1 METFEAGNDA
11 ISQEDLI
18 RRLREAA
25 FCRPAIEELSDLLD
39 DLTPET
45 AAPLIER
52 LIEQGE
58 DVALDRLLCVCAFKG
73 LPLDP
78 SILAGSAAVIADITH
93 LPFCLV
99 LQGAAVIGPLIEA
112 ARSDE
117 LSWERQAVLARLAT
131 ELALRHDMGLDE
143 VKRLVQWLG
152 IRITTPPTSI
162 LIDDSLRML
171 ETGELKA
178 GAFPL
183 LSEIDIQAGLPER
196 RPPTVIGGGET
207 IRRSVPKRGRNEA
220 CHCGSGKKYKR
231 CCLERD
237 RALLADASPHEGIT
251 RTQIQENPGII
262 DDPGVIHDLRS
273 YEVMKLEPGKLA
285 TVQLVAAYRR
295 AVAFGLL
302 EMALAML
309 EERSART
316 DAPPMDKGHF
326 IDLMEAALDRSNLE
340 IARRALDHVPETD
353 RYLDD
358 EELKLQFGLAEDP
371 GLLETLEARCRK
383 ALSRTADEEP
393 GSNGHLL
400 CDLTHHL
407 NRRFP
412 ALSILFARAAVQE
425 RPEFVLDNVTLRDMV
440 FEARSEL
447 GLEPWDDPIDVS
459 IEQNEDTLEGREQDR
474 AEAMEAQ
481 SLRDQLADAG
491 DQVREAVRSLADKE
505 AALKKLQGELDT
517 MTAAHR
523 EEVSAKRPSEPAHT
537 AAGETLARY
546 RRQIENMK
554 AEISSKQEEKRL
566 LTRELERERRRSRQL
581 QAPQHSRPQGPAPTD
596 DPVPE
601 IPVETARPILIPEY
615 DNGFR
620 EACRKSN
627 ASLAASALKAVA
639 AFAAYDSSIWRHSR
653 GIRKLTNVYR
663 VRINHK
669 YRLLLRWIPGQSLTA
684 LDLIHRRELEAWIK
698 RQG

>member
-1 METFEAGNDA
+1 METRETGNDA
-11 ISQEDLI
+11 ISRGDLI

-25 FCRPAIEELSDLLD
+25 FCRPAIEELSGLLG

-45 AAPLIER
+45 AAPLIEQ

-73 LPLDP
+73 LALDP
-78 SILAGSAAVIADITH
+78 AVLVGSAAVIADILH
-93 LPFCLV
+93 LPFCIA
-99 LQGAAVIGPLIEA
+99 LQGVEVIGPLIEA

-117 LSWERQAVLARLAT
+117 LSWERQAVLARLAA
-131 ELALRHDMGLDE
+131 ELALRHDTSRDE
-143 VKRLVQWLG
+143 AKRLVQWLG
-152 IRITTPPTSI
+152 VRITTPPTSI
-162 LIDDSLRML
+162 LLDDSLRML
-171 ETGELKA
+171 ETGKLEA

-183 LSEIDIQAGLPER
+183 LSEIEIRTDLPER

-207 IRRSVPKRGRNEA
+207 IRRPVPKRGRNEA

-262 DDPGVIHDLRS
+262 DDPGVIHGLRS

-285 TVQLVAAYRR
+285 PAQLVAAYQR
-295 AVAFGLL
+295 ATAFGLL

-316 DAPPMDKGHF
+316 DAPPMDDGHF
-326 IDLMEAALDRSNLE
+326 IDLMEAALDRDNLE
-340 IARRALDHVPETD
+340 IARRALEHVPETD

-371 GLLETLEARCRK
+371 GLVETLEARCRK
-383 ALSRTADEEP
+383 ALCRTADDEP

-400 CDLTHHL
+400 CDLTHQLH
-407 NRRFP
+407 RRFP

-425 RPEFVLDNVTLRDMV
+425 RPEFVLDNVTLQDV
-440 FEARSEL
+440 VHETRSEL
-447 GLEPWDDPIDVS
+447 GLDPWDDPIDAS
-459 IEQNEDTLEGREQDR
+459 IERNEETLEGRELDR
-474 AEAMEAQ
+474 AKAMEAQ

-491 DQVREAVRSLADKE
+491 EQIREAERSLAERE
-505 AALKKLQGELDT
+505 AALRKLQGELDT

-523 EEVSAKRPSEPAHT
+523 EEVPAERPSEPARAT
-537 AAGETLARY
+537 AGEALARY

-581 QAPQHSRPQGPAPTD
+581 QAPRHSRPQGPAPTD

-615 DNGFR
+615 DSGFR
-620 EACRKSN
+620 HACRKGN
-627 ASLAASALKAVA
+627 PSLAASALKAVT
-639 AFAAYDSSIWRHSR
+639 AFAAYDSSVWRHSR
-653 GIRKLTNVYR
+653 GIRKLANVYR
-663 VRINHK
+663 VRINRS
-669 YRLLLRWIPGQSLTA
+669 YRLLLRWVPGQSLTA
-684 LDLIHRRELEAWIK
+684 LDLIHRRDLEAWIK
-698 RQG
+698 RHC